1 MKQKIRFRIG
11 IILATL
17 FFTIYFTSL
26 VLLRENNVF
35 WEIYLIFTSGIGFF
49 GGTFS
54 IIYFFIDEPGKE

>member
-17 FFTIYFTSL
+17 FLGMFFLSSI
-26 VLLRENNVF
+26 LLRENNVV
-35 WEIYLIFTSGIGFF
+35 WEIYLIFTFGVGFF
-49 GGTFS
+49 GVAFS